1 MSSMLDGDR
10 KLNSTDI
17 VNGVA
22 RVDIF
27 DNKGLL
33 LIKKG
38 SQVREVHYQ
47 RMRDEGLIKDQDE
60 PSLQGIKKQD
70 INYSPPDSIHSRL
83 ARLVTAFFSLQKSI
97 IQRPDPALIEELDY
111 IAQHLKLACDES
123 IYQVLG
129 ELFLSDARQQSC
141 IKPMY
146 IAASLIELIKR
157 FNEYD
162 AKNAIDDDRSIS
174 LIKAALLHNLGLL
187 TERYNVYDNKKKLDA
202 IQLRELRNNY
212 PSVSVSLIEK
222 LGINDGVMANA
233 IKGHTVESENPS
245 FEASLLRTPFIYA
258 GIAMKERI
266 SDSDCQILNAS
277 REFAR
282 MFSEKKLDPVLGGL
296 FLKVNGL
303 APVGSIMLFDTREK
317 AVILRG
323 PPDGNISASTLRL
336 ITNRSG
342 VQLYRPGEKFRLDST
357 KLVQKGLNDHHQFAW
372 NKFLP
377 FVAWEK

>member
-1 MSSMLDGDR
+1 MLEGDR
-10 KLNSTDI
+10 KLKSNDI

-27 DNKGLL
+27 DTKGLL

-38 SQVREVHYQ
+38 SQVREIHYQ
-47 RMRDEGLIKDQDE
+47 RMRDDGLIKDQDE
-60 PSLQGIKKQD
+60 SSQHGIKKQD
-70 INYSPPDSIHSRL
+70 INYSPPGSIHSRL
-83 ARLVTAFFSLQKSI
+83 GHLVSAFFSLQKSI
-97 IQRPDPALIEELDY
+97 IQRPAPVLIEELDY
-111 IAQHLKLACDES
+111 IAQHLKQLCDEN

-129 ELFLSDARQQSC
+129 ELFLSDARQQAY
-141 IKPMY
+141 IKPVY
-146 IAASLIELIKR
+146 IAASLVELIKR

-162 AKNAIDDDRSIS
+162 AQNAIDNDRSLS

-187 TERYNVYDNKKKLDA
+187 TERYNVYENKQKLDA
-202 IQLRELRNNY
+202 VQLSELRHNY
-212 PSVSVSLIEK
+212 PSVTVSLIEK
-222 LGINDGVMANA
+222 LDINDNVMTNA
-233 IKGHTVESENPS
+233 INGHTVENENPS

-258 GIAMKERI
+258 GIAMKERTP
-266 SDSDCQILNAS
+266 DNDYQILNAS
-277 REFAR
+277 REFAW

-296 FLKVNGL
+296 FLKINGL
-303 APVGSIMLFDTREK
+303 APVGSIMLFNTREK
-317 AVILRG
+317 AVILSG
-323 PPDGNISASTLRL
+323 PPEGNISASTLRL

-342 VQLYRPGEKFRLDST
+342 VQLFRPGEKFRLNKT